1 MNIFTKILYLDNKN
15 FKKLKKEKLKMVE
28 LTYRLFMVA
37 TVAMLAG
44 TVFLLMSSREVD
56 PKFRRGVYISAL
68 VTGIAWYHYQKM
80 TVSFA
85 SGDFDT
91 PLRYVDW
98 VLTVPLMFVEV
109 LAVTSKGAEYAQKVR
124 TMGAGALVMIGGG
137 YYGEVAAEAGDT
149 QYWIGFVVS
158 MAAYA
163 YLMRALQSEGDS
175 LKGDEAVAFQSIKN
189 LILVGW
195 IIYPLGFLAPVVS
208 AELTDLRELL
218 YTIADIVNKVGLG
231 VLVLNMARIK
241 SGEKV

>member
-1 MNIFTKILYLDNKN
+1 MA
-15 FKKLKKEKLKMVE
+15 E

-56 PKFRRGVYISAL
+56 PKWRRGVYVSAI

-98 VLTVPLMFVEV
+98 ILTVPLMLVEV
-109 LAVTSKGAEYAQKVR
+109 IAVTSVGAVAAAKFKNWGLAAV
-124 TMGAGALVMIGGG
+124 VMIGAG
-137 YYGEVAAEAGDT
+137 YYGETASAGSQ

-158 MAAYA
+158 MAAYV
-163 YLMRALQSEGDS
+163 YILRALQAEGGDLKAAESEQFE
-175 LKGDEAVAFQSIKN
+175 KIKQ

-195 IIYPLGFLAPVVS
+195 VIYPVGYLAPLVGGD
-208 AELTDLRELL
+208 LGDLRELL
-218 YTIADIVNKVGLG
+218 YTIADMINKIGLG
-231 VLVLNMARIK
+231 VLVLGMARIK
-241 SGEKV
+241 SGEKA

>member
-1 MNIFTKILYLDNKN
+1 MA
-15 FKKLKKEKLKMVE
+15 E

-37 TVAMLAG
+37 TAGMLAG

-109 LAVTSKGAEYAQKVR
+109 LSVTSKGAEYTQKVR
-124 TMGAGALVMIGGG
+124 TWGLAAVLMIGGG
-137 YYGEVAAEAGDT
+137 YYGEVNEAGGT
-149 QYWIGFVVS
+149 EYWIGFVVA

-163 YLMRALQSEGDS
+163 YLMRALQAEGTS
-175 LKGDEAVAFQSIKN
+175 LTGDESVAFDKIKN
-189 LILVGW
+189 LILIGW
-195 IIYPLGFLAPVVS
+195 LIYPLGYLAPAVS
-208 AELTDLRELL
+208 PDLMDMRELL
-218 YTIADIVNKVGLG
+218 YTIADIINKVGLG
-231 VLVLNMARIK
+231 VLVLNMARVK